1 MLDKFDLLVADY
13 VDTGKIKYVVHP
25 FYLGNPQMGLAA
37 EAAWCAQDQGEYFDY
52 QHVLYENQGQID
64 YSTNSLADLGES
76 IGLDRA
82 ALASCISNRTHRT
95 DVENARQAAA
105 KRGVNSTPTFY
116 INNQRVEGNQPYQ
129 NLQQIIEQELSL
141 AQ

>member
-1 MLDKFDLLVADY
+1 MLEKFDLLEADY
-13 VDTGKIKYVVHP
+13 IDTGKIKYVFHP

-37 EAAWCAQDQGEYFDY
+37 EAAWCAQDQGNYLDY
-52 QHVLYENQGQID
+52 QHALYENQGKID
-64 YSTNSLADLGES
+64 YSTNALADLGES

-82 ALASCISNRTHRT
+82 ALASCISSRTHRD

-105 KRGVNSTPTFY
+105 KLGVSSTPTFY
-116 INNQRVEGNQPYQ
+116 VNNQRIEGNQPYP
-129 NLQQIIEQELSL
+129 NMQQVIEQELSI

>member
-25 FYLGNPQMGLAA
+25 FYLGNPEMGLAA
-37 EAAWCAQDQGEYFDY
+37 EAAWCAQDQGDYFGY
-52 QHVLYENQGQID
+52 QHALYENQGKMA
-64 YSTNSLADLGES
+64 YNTNSLADLGEG
-76 IGLDRA
+76 IGLDRD
-82 ALASCISNRTHRT
+82 ALSSCISSRTHRN

-116 INNQRVEGNQPYQ
+116 VNNQRVEGNQPYQ
-129 NLQQIIEQELSL
+129 SFQQVIEQELSI